1 MNSLANPIIPASE
14 NIVLKKKP
22 NFMFQQK
29 ISWFEQYEVLK

>member
-22 NFMFQQK
+22 NFTPPTK
-29 ISWFEQYEVLK
+29 DLLV